1 MGKFKAIKQIEQ
13 EMFDLVVRM
22 MHYYT
27 MRDKD
32 AYKSHLVY
40 LEELNGEYESLAGK
54 KKLSP
59 EQIIKYHERL
69 WTF

>member
-1 MGKFKAIKQIEQ
+1 MGKFKAIRQIE
-13 EMFDLVVRM
+13 EEIFDLAVRM
-22 MHYYT
+22 MSYYT
-27 MRDKD
+27 LRDKD

-40 LEELNGEYESLAGK
+40 MEELNEEYKSLTGK
-54 KKLSP
+54 AKLSP